1 MICVLVLEAP
11 STTGALIT
19 WVSRKIATMD
29 GAGQAEPLEQ
39 PLSL

>member
-1 MICVLVLEAP
+1 MISVLVLEAP

-19 WVSRKIATMD
+19 WVSRKIATME
-29 GAGQAEPLEQ
+29 GAGQAVPLEQ